1 MLSTSNLN
9 DWTKLAL
16 GKREKYI
23 KSYETI
29 EDPINPQ
36 IVFMTKA
43 NSAFPPV
50 TVNVIGNK
58 PTPDTIYIK
67 YHCGRLT
74 GEAAVPVT
82 EYQLLLRRYLAS
94 PRVPFPEKYAV
105 VDKGKIKESVMKGA
119 YEALQDMLNDS
130 KVLDSTAYTETNEGI
145 EITFSKEELKAFTDM
160 DGVEAIKFLFH
171 CYECDVD
178 PIELADEEEFI
189 TVEIPY
195 THENLTESSVK
206 NKNLKNKKMSESIT
220 RKAKEKLNLLNDIV
234 NFAYEYGEDEA
245 TSLFKQAF
253 KKVTGDDLID
263 ALNEE
268 EK

>member
-1 MLSTSNLN
+1 
-9 DWTKLAL
+9 
-16 GKREKYI
+16 
-23 KSYETI
+23 
-29 EDPINPQ
+29 
-36 IVFMTKA
+36 
-43 NSAFPPV
+43 
-50 TVNVIGNK
+50 
-58 PTPDTIYIK
+58 
-67 YHCGRLT
+67 
-74 GEAAVPVT
+74 
-82 EYQLLLRRYLAS
+82 
-94 PRVPFPEKYAV
+94 
-105 VDKGKIKESVMKGA
+105 MKNA

-130 KVLDSTAYTETNEGI
+130 KVLESTAYTETNEGL

-195 THENLTESSVK
+195 THETDVFEESVK
-206 NKNLKNKKMSESIT
+206 NKNLKNKKLDEAIT

-263 ALNEE
+263 ALTEE
-268 EK
+268 DR